1 MRPAQSVK
9 INAKLATA
17 LYHHM
22 DLEGSPFNSFGEV
35 VRYACIRFLKE
46 AKE

>member
-9 INAKLATA
+9 ISPQLATA
-17 LYHHM
+17 LYRH
-22 DLEGSPFNSFGEV
+22 LEIEGSPFHSFGQL

-46 AKE
+46 VNE

>member
-1 MRPAQSVK
+1 MKPAQSVK

-17 LYHHM
+17 LYRHIE
-22 DLEGSPFNSFGEV
+22 LEEAPFNSFGEL